1 MYSKIHMLE
10 EIVEVTYFDNEQIK
24 QMGKRIKECRKKKKM
39 TQSQLADI
47 LGISTDQV
55 SNIELG
61 KSACKT
67 DHIYLLIQVLDISA
81 DYLLKGNMV
90 LEYYDVTGEQ
100 ITNII
105 LKFSDRKKG
114 IIYEMLTYM
123 M

>member
-1 MYSKIHMLE
+1 MYNQFHMLE
-10 EIVEVTYFDNEQIK
+10 EMVEVTYFDNEQIK

>member
-1 MYSKIHMLE
+1 MLE
-10 EIVEVTYFDNEQIK
+10 EMVEVTYFDNEQIK
-24 QMGKRIKECRKKKKM
+24 QM
-39 TQSQLADI
+39 
-47 LGISTDQV
+47 
-55 SNIELG
+55 G

>member
-1 MYSKIHMLE
+1 VYNQFHMLE
-10 EIVEVTYFDNEQIK
+10 EMVEVTYFDNEQIK

>member
-1 MYSKIHMLE
+1 MLE
-10 EIVEVTYFDNEQIK
+10 EMVEVTYFDNEQIK
-24 QMGKRIKECRKKKKM
+24 QMGKRIKECRKKKKL

-67 DHIYLLIQVLDISA
+67 DHIYLLTQVLDISA
-81 DYLLKGNMV
+81 DYLLKGNVM

-100 ITNII
+100 ITNVV

>member
-1 MYSKIHMLE
+1 MYNQFHMLE
-10 EIVEVTYFDNEQIK
+10 EMVEVAYFDNEQIK